1 MGPRNVVF
9 LLLLTGWQIIGGVEI
24 TPCTDSFVEVSAEE
38 NLTLS
43 CAPRTQSMEWRLYTK
58 DTSNLIAKLI
68 NSQIVENS
76 FYYAFVASISDEGI
90 LLTINTRNIKDIY
103 LLSGAVVCS
112 DLTESTLTYAGCQL
126 NYVYKPKASDVSCT
140 ATDDPSG
147 VNLSCTINNT
157 YSSRGIYTCQALRQ
171 KDEEHSIVEELN
183 IVDMAGLHYGRGIKF
198 SGRCEMTTKVPQ
210 KRGNY
215 TYRVK
220 ISPGGLVVPAKLP
233 DGGIWIEHSVRI
245 KPCGEGNITEI
256 KPREKLSLTCTSDTG
271 YVEWTLVAG
280 KGGAQQHLAT
290 WENNLITHNDFDK
303 TFVAKTK
310 YVLEINAVNNRKI
323 YDDVSLVNG
332 SLLCKTRR
340 ETLTCGLNYVYPAEN
355 IVCIAMAT
363 SWNVTVSC
371 SISSAYSSR
380 RIYKCQLIRKEKD
393 SGYTYLQTIAMTTS
407 VTNQLIANNEFKVSG
422 NCLLY
427 TQLPAIEGT
436 YDYYVTTSPGG
447 RRQMAVNIAD
457 RQSLTV
463 KRPAPPNGS
472 CHPGGHVLENT
483 DVSCVCR
490 TTSLGQPQGSL
501 RWVVGY
507 GTNTVKPTTTSWS
520 NENSPELRYSRT
532 LTMSDHGRTWLR
544 CQLVWGAEELG
555 GDTYMA
561 SVAQR
566 PSQPKIACYPSPYVL
581 ENTNISCTC
590 NTTSLGLPAGYL
602 TWVTGNYSHKG
613 VESINRGKGW
623 NDKPTTLYY
632 SKTLTLA
639 DHGTTWFRCDITWK
653 GQKVLGEIYTAN
665 VGSLPR
671 LPKMVCHPAPYVLEN
686 TNISCTCST
695 TSLGKPAGY
704 LTWVTGKYTHGN
716 FNNPLRGDRSDDKRT
731 ELHYSQTLTLAD
743 HSNTWF
749 RCDVT
754 WGGQKHRG
762 ENYTA
767 NVGYKP
773 RQLKLFFNKLS
784 ENVTVSE
791 GDSVDV
797 NCSADGRPAPEVTLI
812 NTVNNTKMAT
822 GSSVILSNFS
832 ARCEDSG
839 EYTCSS
845 QDYFSSQ
852 SPLTTSLRLQ
862 VNCKPRSLSPGNV
875 TKVRNMHFDLVAY
888 PMPRNMTI
896 LPRTGDAGTS
906 VHPVVSCTADP
917 YLPYKFT
924 CNFTEKTPGY
934 YPVVVTND
942 FGDGNFTLEV
952 DDSEDTVD
960 SDISNK
966 TERTT
971 ALVGGVAALGVV
983 VLAIVFAIIIV
994 AVRSKKSVPL
1004 SINVP
1009 DVDDDREHLQPPR
1022 CCADIGAGVV
1032 ADKEKQTQDDNKE
1045 STAPEEMYA
1054 NIGSA
1059 ASDDKAKTQ
1068 KQKLEGNEIPEKKY
1082 PRKPRDLNKDKDKLD
1097 KDHVPLTGIER
1108 ETSATEQVVNTT
1120 HHELAEYINTS
1131 SAAAAVAADTG
1142 RWTNQDGLIY
1152 TSADL
1157 NSSLSRKRPSP
1168 RLQQTEYVEVTFKN
1182 GKPHVCD

>member
-1 MGPRNVVF
+1 
-9 LLLLTGWQIIGGVEI
+9 
-24 TPCTDSFVEVSAEE
+24 
-38 NLTLS
+38 
-43 CAPRTQSMEWRLYTK
+43 MEWRLYTK

-198 SGRCEMTTKVPQ
+198 S
-210 KRGNY
+210 
-215 TYRVK
+215 
-220 ISPGGLVVPAKLP
+220 
-233 DGGIWIEHSVRI
+233 
-245 KPCGEGNITEI
+245 EI

-290 WENNLITHNDFDK
+290 RCLF
-303 TFVAKTK
+303 
-310 YVLEINAVNNRKI
+310 
-323 YDDVSLVNG
+323 
-332 SLLCKTRR
+332 
-340 ETLTCGLNYVYPAEN
+340 AE
-355 IVCIAMAT
+355 
-363 SWNVTVSC
+363 
-371 SISSAYSSR
+371 
-380 RIYKCQLIRKEKD
+380 
-393 SGYTYLQTIAMTTS
+393 
-407 VTNQLIANNEFKVSG
+407 
-422 NCLLY
+422 
-427 TQLPAIEGT
+427 
-436 YDYYVTTSPGG
+436 
-447 RRQMAVNIAD
+447 
-457 RQSLTV
+457 
-463 KRPAPPNGS
+463 RPAPPNGS

-767 NVGYKP
+767 NTRHP
-773 RQLKLFFNKLS
+773 QLSLNKLS
-784 ENVTVSE
+784 KNVTVTES
-791 GDSVDV
+791 DSVDV
-797 NCSADGRPAPEVTLI
+797 NCSADGRPEPTVILFNA
-812 NTVNNTKMAT
+812 VNNTKMAT
-822 GSSVILSNFS
+822 GSSVILTNFS
-832 ARCEDSG
+832 ARCQDGG
-839 EYTCSS
+839 EYTCSAEN
-845 QDYFSSQ
+845 YFSSQ
-852 SPLTTSLRLQ
+852 SPLKTSLTLQ
-862 VNCKPRSLSPGNV
+862 N
-875 TKVRNMHFDLVAY
+875 
-888 PMPRNMTI
+888 
-896 LPRTGDAGTS
+896 
-906 VHPVVSCTADP
+906 
-917 YLPYKFT
+917 
-924 CNFTEKTPGY
+924 
-934 YPVVVTND
+934 
-942 FGDGNFTLEV
+942 
-952 DDSEDTVD
+952 
-960 SDISNK
+960 
-966 TERTT
+966 
-971 ALVGGVAALGVV
+971 
-983 VLAIVFAIIIV
+983 
-994 AVRSKKSVPL
+994 
-1004 SINVP
+1004 
-1009 DVDDDREHLQPPR
+1009 
-1022 CCADIGAGVV
+1022 
-1032 ADKEKQTQDDNKE
+1032 
-1045 STAPEEMYA
+1045 
-1054 NIGSA
+1054 
-1059 ASDDKAKTQ
+1059 
-1068 KQKLEGNEIPEKKY
+1068 
-1082 PRKPRDLNKDKDKLD
+1082 
-1097 KDHVPLTGIER
+1097 
-1108 ETSATEQVVNTT
+1108 
-1120 HHELAEYINTS
+1120 
-1131 SAAAAVAADTG
+1131 
-1142 RWTNQDGLIY
+1142 
-1152 TSADL
+1152 
-1157 NSSLSRKRPSP
+1157 
-1168 RLQQTEYVEVTFKN
+1168 
-1182 GKPHVCD
+1182 